1 MNIYRKKHRSR
12 ICFILLLGMLSAQ
25 ELQSMHVA
33 IATVCVYVLKAQAI
47 KYIARSIPG
56 VGAALLAKN
65 ITDIA
70 SGQVPQLELN
80 DNAVEALKQSSDF
93 QKIQS
98 TLSANIAQQ
107 STTMPDLVHNVV
119 KNAQQQR
126 CVSSAGLPS
135 ALHTLNGGHKAIPKP
150 TNVDWRAGVCAN
162 TQLKSSFFQHVQQPR
177 SALSFSTQINGQPQV
192 HHKGI
197 SPFGVRLCVDTRADS
212 SWGYNA
218 AKAFQAQQ
226 HQKRLAQ
233 TVLHELPRVKGHVC
247 AMEKHVQG
255 SIHQH
260 AANIKDVLQLM
271 QDVDGIV
278 AKSQQ
283 LLVSLENEMKAGRLH
298 HELFQGACA
307 VHNDICLTAKYV
319 KGAFCDSR
327 GNIVGLDALS
337 QKKLMTHIYGDH
349 CKRIGYGAQDVLSRT
364 NTIVDKSLRPYFEQ
378 TSFYV
383 NQLKDTPYNQDLVR
397 IINFA
402 EHGYASQAR
411 ALVDK
416 YNPERFGVISNWWH
430 GRGQLYT
437 TANNAYMQ
445 VYKKAYNKDGF
456 FKPFM
461 QHPQWEQLQGY
472 IKQYPK
478 MRNQVLRK
486 LQNEY
491 AFSMQTLH
499 KAGVAHPTQEQLRNM
514 FELCQ
519 YSYLDGFEAAV
530 AKLSSYSDV
539 EQFRAFCVQKHS
551 FLSMLQQ
558 ESGCSLQFWDYV
570 LDYQGLLEKVQHDPH
585 VGKLLG
591 AIEHVRDI
599 DQCMHVLEQRLHA
612 ADLLLKRCGVHSPN
626 ELSRV
631 LSYHLVDNYHDPRK
645 MLDCIAPLN
654 PHDVSIMVRQSYA
667 DFFDEYG
674 VQKLLPIQDEV
685 RLLFQQSLANGALHN
700 RNDLRN
706 AFNKLAAI
714 VPRSDQD
721 IAVVKKGLSFVEQAL
736 SADPQAELF
745 ADYVPQFVDALI
757 NPGEHKDILVWSDLL
772 DAYRLADSGK
782 LKDAFGNMLHQS
794 MQKGAQVNISSVT
807 STLHNVVKR
816 VKKGQVDA
824 AQNLLSSISSDVSN
838 VVDVT
843 VQDQKKPISPAP
855 HQKKVSSSSS
865 GQQHQNDTQDRKLF
879 SLVPKNNR
887 SALRNDWLKACKE
900 AARFTAVQHI
910 MRNGFPGFPSNRA
923 AKQDL
928 GLQAEK
934 RRLLLNLALKDR
946 FRLEAQGDSKGKG
959 ASASALARRLLKE
972 GDILAEVEDGFV
984 VRDDDIFAHVH
995 QNGIVDVFYPEQ
1007 PNVFEQELFNTKK
1020 QFETRNSE
1028 SSSSGGFQ
1036 DFEDWLNAQKKRH
1049 KGNAHIQ
1056 AQQRRTSSSAGGGAP
1071 PPNDPRN
1078 NRNKWN
1084 NNRQDRDIIRKD
1096 NMSEF
1101 FKTEFGKTLKGKVQK
1116 TSHKYD
1122 GQIVYRI
1129 TEKVAHAQL
1138 KKGYYVYLDA
1148 LHKDHLEVFSNP
1160 KVCKVVLNLDGS
1172 INDHKTLNAQKRG
1185 RRLKI

>member
-1 MNIYRKKHRSR
+1 MNIYRKKIRSR

-33 IATVCVYVLKAQAI
+33 IAKVCAYVLKAQAI

-65 ITDIA
+65 ISDIA
-70 SGQVPQLELN
+70 SGQIPELELN
-80 DNAVEALKQSSDF
+80 DQAVQALKQSSDF

-98 TLSANIAQQ
+98 TLPANIAQQ
-107 STTMPDLVHNVV
+107 STRMPALVQSVV

-126 CVSSAGLPS
+126 CVTTVGLPG
-135 ALHTLNGGHKAIPKP
+135 AFQTLSGASKAIPKP

-162 TQLKSSFFQHVQQPR
+162 AQLKSSFFQHVQQPR
-177 SALSFSTQINGQPQV
+177 NALSFSTEINGQSQV
-192 HHKGI
+192 HHKGT
-197 SPFGVRLCVDTRADS
+197 SPFGVRLSVDTGADS

-233 TVLHELPRVKGHVC
+233 AALHELPRLKSHVS

-255 SIHQH
+255 FIHQR
-260 AANIKDVLQLM
+260 AASIKDVLQVM
-271 QDVDGIV
+271 QNVDASVI
-278 AKSQQ
+278 KSQQ
-283 LLVSLENEMKAGRLH
+283 LLVSLENDIKAGRLH

-307 VHNDICLTAKYV
+307 VHNDMCSTAKYV
-319 KGAFCDSR
+319 KGAFCDSS

-337 QKKLMTHIYGDH
+337 QKKMMTQIYGDH
-349 CKRIGYGAQDVLSRT
+349 CKRIGYGAQDIAHRT
-364 NTIVDKSLRPYFEQ
+364 AQIMDKRLQPYFER

-383 NQLKDTPYNQDLVR
+383 NQLKDTPFNQDLVR

-402 EHGYASQAR
+402 QHGYASQAR

-416 YNPERFGVISNWWH
+416 YNPERFGTLSNWWH
-430 GRGQLYT
+430 GRGQLYK
-437 TANNAYMQ
+437 TADNAYMQ
-445 VYKKAYNKDGF
+445 VYNKAYNKDGF
-456 FKPFM
+456 FKAFM
-461 QHPQWEQLQGY
+461 QHPQWKQLQKY
-472 IKQYPK
+472 MKQYPA

-499 KAGVAHPTQEQLRNM
+499 KAGVGHPTQVQLRNM

-530 AKLSSYSDV
+530 AKLRSYSDI
-539 EQFRAFCVQKHS
+539 EQFRALCAQKHS

-558 ESGCSLQFWDYV
+558 ESGCSLQFWDNV
-570 LDYQGLLEKVQHDPH
+570 LDYQSLLEKVQHDPH
-585 VGKLLG
+585 VGRLLG
-591 AIEHVRDI
+591 SIERVRDV

-645 MLDCIAPLN
+645 MLDCIAPLS
-654 PHDVSIMVRQSYA
+654 PHDVSVMVRQSYA

-685 RLLFQQSLANGALHN
+685 RSLFQKSLANGALHN

-714 VPRSDQD
+714 VPRHDKD
-721 IAVVKKGLSFVEQAL
+721 VAVVKKGLAFLEQAL
-736 SADPQAELF
+736 SADPQAKLF

-757 NPGEHKDILVWSDLL
+757 TPGEHKDVLVWSDLL

-782 LKDAFGNMLHQS
+782 LKDAFGNVLRQS
-794 MQKGAQVNISSVT
+794 MQKGAQENVSSLT
-807 STLHNVVKR
+807 STLHNVVKQM
-816 VKKGQVDA
+816 KKGQVDA

-838 VVDVT
+838 VVDVP
-843 VQDQKKPISPAP
+843 VQDQKKPISPP
-855 HQKKVSSSSS
+855 LQQEKVSSSSS
-865 GQQHQNDTQDRKLF
+865 GHQQQHNTQDRKLF
-879 SLVPKNNR
+879 SLVQKNSR
-887 SALRNDWLKACKE
+887 SAMRNDWGKACKE

-923 AKQDL
+923 AKQ
-928 GLQAEK
+928 GLSSQAEK

-946 FRLEAQGDSKGKG
+946 FRLEALDDSKGKG
-959 ASASALARRLLKE
+959 SSASAFARRLLEE

-984 VRDDDIFAHVH
+984 VRDDDMFAHVH
-995 QNGIVDVFYPEQ
+995 KDGSVYSFYPEH
-1007 PNVFEQELFNTKK
+1007 PNMFEHELLNTKK
-1020 QFETRNSE
+1020 QFEKRSSG
-1028 SSSSGGFQ
+1028 SSSSSGFQ

-1056 AQQRRTSSSAGGGAP
+1056 AQPRRTSSSAGGGAP

-1078 NRNKWN
+1078 NRNKSQFSN
-1084 NNRQDRDIIRKD
+1084 EPKEPRRSGQKITSDQKNECIEIIQ
-1096 NMSEF
+1096 NMGFTKIRERSHGQAIF
-1101 FKTEFGKTLKGKVQK
+1101 RKGKRYVSFDDDAHNGGVWKMARSVEKLQGRH
-1116 TSHKYD
+1116 TRMGTYD
-1122 GQIVYRI
+1122 KFLKQI
-1129 TEKVAHAQL
+1129 
-1138 KKGYYVYLDA
+1138 GD
-1148 LHKDHLEVFSNP
+1148 
-1160 KVCKVVLNLDGS
+1160 
-1172 INDHKTLNAQKRG
+1172 
-1185 RRLKI
+1185 